1 MKFIKLAPN
10 QIITLNDFPLYNEQ
24 ILKIYYSVYKNGC
37 GRIIPPCPVIHKN
50 LVRHIFNKSLKL
62 KLEKFEKK
70 NPKAEYF
77 LLDGSH
83 KTTAACLTNNKIKA
97 MVFKSDRDIIEAK
110 KLVEIGKLFSLT
122 VGKTI
127 EDNIDILNKHFRK
140 RPYFETVEEKTKKM
154 IRKKSILPYMNH

>member
-1 MKFIKLAPN
+1 MKFVTLSPN
-10 QIITLNDFPLYNEQ
+10 QIITLNDFPLHNIQ
-24 ILKIYYSVYKNGC
+24 VLKIYYYIYRKGC

-70 NPKAEYF
+70 NSRAEYF

-83 KTTAACLTNNKIKA
+83 KTTAACLTKNKIKV
-97 MVFKSDRDIIEAK
+97 MVFKNDKDITKAK
-110 KLVEIGKLFSLT
+110 RLAKTGELFSLT

-127 EDNIDILNKHFRK
+127 KDNVDILNKHFK
-140 RPYFETVEEKTKKM
+140 EKPYFETVEEKTERM
-154 IRKKSILPYMNH
+154 IRKKSIPSYMNI